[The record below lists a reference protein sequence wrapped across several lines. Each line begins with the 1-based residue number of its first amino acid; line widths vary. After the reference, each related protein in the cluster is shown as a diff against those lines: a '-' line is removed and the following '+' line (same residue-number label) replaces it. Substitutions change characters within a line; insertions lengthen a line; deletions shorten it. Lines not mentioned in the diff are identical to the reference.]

1 MIRRPPG
8 STRTDTRFPDATL
21 VRSSPWR
28 SLRKLPKIDA
38 ETTRSVH
45 QRPLQIDCLVAG
57 DRLGDGNV
65 DHGAPAPR
73 HPPVEAT
80 LGAEVAR
87 APAADRPHP
96 AIAVGW
102 HAAPLQ
108 VAEHGGA
115 GLRAGRPGDAGSE
128 IVAEA

>member
-21 VRSSPWR
+21 VRSSPLR

-73 HPPVEAT
+73 HHPVEAT
-80 LGAEVAR
+80 LGVEVDRAHAEE
-87 APAADRPHP
+87 DRKSTS
-96 AIAVGW
+96 
-102 HAAPLQ
+102 LK
-108 VAEHGGA
+108 
-115 GLRAGRPGDAGSE
+115 SST
-128 IVAEA
+128 

>member
-73 HPPVEAT
+73 HHPVEAT
-80 LGAEVAR
+80 LGDEVDRAHAE
-87 APAADRPHP
+87 DRRHQ

-102 HAAPLQ
+102 HAAALQ
-108 VAEHGGA
+108 VAEHGD
-115 GLRAGRPGDAGSE
+115 RKS
-128 IVAEA
+128 VV